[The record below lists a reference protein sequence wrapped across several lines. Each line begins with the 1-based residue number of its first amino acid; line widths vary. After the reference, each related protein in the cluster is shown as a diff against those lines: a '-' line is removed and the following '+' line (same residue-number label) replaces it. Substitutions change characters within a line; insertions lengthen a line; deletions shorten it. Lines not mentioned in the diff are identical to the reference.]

1 MKISCQ
7 EMNKMISKDAIR
19 DKIEKVRG
27 RIGVLYEEL
36 DSGEG
41 FTVIKGQDDDVFEA
55 ASVIKLWIM
64 SCAYE
69 QAFNGKLDLDSEVQL
84 RIDDMVP
91 GPGVPDYFRDAK
103 ENHLTED
110 MFPESG
116 ILNYLHQGAVF
127 TVRDLIHL
135 MILISDNTA
144 CNMMI
149 DILGI
154 DTVNHHISGLGA
166 KKTVL
171 NRKLFDTRPE
181 VRGKENMFSLSDA
194 AELFRKMYRGELV
207 SPEASREMCALLQN
221 QQYTYKM
228 PFFIRRIPIAHKT
241 GEDTGIEN
249 DVGIVFSYK
258 PFIFCF
264 ASNEADEP
272 EAVRLCQD
280 LARELEV
287 HHG

>member
-1 MKISCQ
+1 
-7 EMNKMISKDAIR
+7 MNIERIKEKT
-19 DKIEKVRG
+19 EKVRG
-27 RIGVLYEEL
+27 RIGVLFEDL
-36 DSGEG
+36 TSGEG
-41 FTVIKGQDDDVFEA
+41 FTFLKGQDEDVFES

-69 QAFNGKLDLDSEVQL
+69 MSEQGRLDLDSTVILKE
-84 RIDDMVP
+84 DDMVP
-91 GPGVPDYFRDAK
+91 GPGVPDYHSDDA
-103 ENHLTED
+103 EGHLTED

-116 ILNYLHQGAVF
+116 MLNYLHAGTEL
-127 TVRDLIHL
+127 TVRDLIRL

-149 DILGI
+149 DLLGMDNI
-154 DTVNHHISGLGA
+154 NFHIANLGCT
-166 KKTVL
+166 KTIL
-171 NRKLFDTRPE
+171 NRRLFDTGPE
-181 VRGKENMFSLSDA
+181 VRGKENMFSLSETADF
-194 AELFRKMYRGELV
+194 FRKMYKGELV

-228 PFFIRRIPIAHKT
+228 PFFIRQIPIAHKT

-249 DVGIVFSYK
+249 DVGIVFSNK

-272 EAVRLCQD
+272 GSVRLCQD
-280 LARELEV
+280 LALELEV
-287 HHG
+287 QHGK

>member
-1 MKISCQ
+1 
-7 EMNKMISKDAIR
+7 MNTEIIKEKT
-19 DKIEKVRG
+19 EKVCG
-27 RIGVLYEEL
+27 KIGVLFEDL
-36 DSGEG
+36 TTGEG
-41 FTVIKGQDDDVFEA
+41 FTVLKGQDEDVFES

-69 QAFNGKLDLDSEVQL
+69 MADQGRLDLDSTVIL
-84 RIDDMVP
+84 REEDMVP
-91 GPGVPDYFRDAK
+91 GPGVPDYHSDDV
-103 ENHLTED
+103 EGHLTED

-116 ILNYLHQGAVF
+116 MLNYLHAGTEL
-127 TVRDLIHL
+127 TVRDLIRL

-149 DILGI
+149 DLLGMDNI
-154 DTVNHHISGLGA
+154 NGHIAGLGC
-166 KKTVL
+166 TRTIL
-171 NRKLFDTRPE
+171 NRRLFDTRPE
-181 VRGKENMFSLSDA
+181 VRGKENMFSLSEA
-194 AELFRKMYRGELV
+194 ADFFRKMYKGELV

-228 PFFIRRIPIAHKT
+228 PFFIRQIPIAHKT

-249 DVGIVFSYK
+249 DVGIVFSDK

-272 EAVRLCQD
+272 GAVRLCQD
-280 LARELEV
+280 LALELEV
-287 HHG
+287 QHGK